1 MPAQTPF
8 EDKKRTTTMRQICEY
23 INKTKMTTVSE
34 YQIIGPKSK
43 TIIGKEGQMRQTT
56 IAGETKT

>member
-23 INKTKMTTVSE
+23 MTIVAE

-43 TIIGKEGQMRQTT
+43 TIIGKEGPMRQTT

>member
-23 INKTKMTTVSE
+23 MNRINMTIVAE

-43 TIIGKEGQMRQTT
+43 TIIGKEGPMRQTT